1 MYAEKFFLS
10 CQKQFRYPLQISFIL
25 SAEWSGT
32 GAYGCSVLTDHSHSQ
47 EIDNEPDKYGIFC
60 PLPGMACVTWG
71 CININQNISTTKIN
85 VKMGSLTPAHSKA
98 LVQQALRNS
107 CELLRRRKELHVSL
121 CNCMQTYVTAC
132 KLT

>member
-60 PLPGMACVTWG
+60 PLPGIACVTRG

-98 LVQQALRNS
+98 LVQKCPFWIFANYHS
-107 CELLRRRKELHVSL
+107 ELQRILIPFMHWFMSL
-121 CNCMQTYVTAC
+121 
-132 KLT
+132 K